1 MVNCLWPFARAAPGF
16 VRVLDDHHLAI
27 PDRPGNNRLDT
38 LENLLENPTIGLF
51 FVIPGIDETLR
62 VNGTARL
69 TRAQRL
75 LDSMAVAGKIPKLVI
90 VVTVTEAF
98 LHCAKA
104 LKRAPLGR
112 RLPPRA

>member
-1 MVNCLWPFARAAPGF
+1 MLGSYLPAGGCLHMVNCLWPFARAAPGF

-62 VNGTARL
+62 VNGR
-69 TRAQRL
+69 R
-75 LDSMAVAGKIPKLVI
+75 DSAVHSGCSIRWQSP
-90 VVTVTEAF
+90 
-98 LHCAKA
+98 AKYQSSSSS
-104 LKRAPLGR
+104 
-112 RLPPRA
+112 